1 MKFKIYP
8 IIILIIF
15 FGACKEPAI
24 PPTESCTTDFTD
36 SSSKHPKAA
45 AYQDIINRYVKKGMP
60 GIVLYIRDSSGVWIG
75 AAGKA
80 DIKKNIKMAPCTV
93 SKVASITKM
102 VVGTVA
108 HQLAEEG
115 KLDYDDPIAAY
126 LPDEILN
133 KVANAKCA
141 TIRQLMNHTTGMF
154 DITTSSKF
162 YLEVLN
168 NPDRTWESHQLIEF
182 AYGEEA
188 NFACGQK
195 ADYSNTNTL
204 LLGMVLTKIAGRPH
218 HQLVKERILD
228 KLGLSHTYYYSNV
241 PLPANTAQ
249 GYFDLYNNGTIVNVS
264 NYNTGSG
271 NGYGGMYATVRDIAL
286 FADAL
291 FRDKTLLKTATLDEM
306 LTFNEEEPYIFL
318 GVGAMKRF
326 SYKGVDKYG
335 FGHTGRDLGYSA
347 DCFYFPNQ
355 KTTMT
360 FVVNYGTN
368 AKSGLKQTF
377 LDFENEVLD
386 EVGR

>member
-1 MKFKIYP
+1 MRNYLYT
-8 IIILIIF
+8 LIVLLALS
-15 FGACKEPAI
+15 ACQDVAV
-24 PPTESCTTDFTD
+24 PPTQTCETDFTD
-36 SSSKHPKAA
+36 SSSQHPKAA
-45 AYQDIINRYVKKGMP
+45 IYQNIINGYVKKGLP
-60 GIVLYIRDSSGVWIG
+60 GVVLYIRDSSGVWIG

-80 DIKKNIKMAPCTV
+80 DIKQNISMAPCVV

-102 VVGTVA
+102 FVGTVA
-108 HQLAEEG
+108 HMMAEEG
-115 KLDYDDPIAAY
+115 KFDYDDPVAAY
-126 LPDEILN
+126 LPSEVIDKI
-133 KVANAKCA
+133 ANAKCA
-141 TIRQLMNHTTGMF
+141 TIRQLMNHTSGIY
-154 DITTSSKF
+154 DLTTSSKF

-168 NPDRTWESHQLIEF
+168 NPDQTWESEELIKF
-182 AYGEEA
+182 AYGKDA
-188 NFACGQK
+188 NFTCGAR

-204 LLGMVLTKIAGRPH
+204 LLGMILSKIAGRPH
-218 HQLVKERILD
+218 HQLVQERILNP
-228 KLGLSHTYYYSNV
+228 LGLKHTYYYSNV
-241 PLPANTAQ
+241 PLPPNTAQ

-291 FRDKTLLKTATLDEM
+291 FRDKTLLKPATMDEM
-306 LTFNEEEPYIFL
+306 LTFNEEDPFVFL
-318 GVGAMKRF
+318 GLGAMKRF
-326 SYKGVDKYG
+326 SYKGDTKYG

-377 LDFENEVLD
+377 LDFENAVID
-386 EVGR
+386 EVTR

>member
-1 MKFKIYP
+1 MKN
-8 IIILIIF
+8 ILYILTAIVLM
-15 FGACKEPAI
+15 GACKDVAV
-24 PPTESCTTDFTD
+24 PPTQTCETDFAD

-45 AYQDIINRYVKKGMP
+45 VYQSIVNKYVKKGMP

-75 AAGKA
+75 SAGKA
-80 DIKKNIKMAPCTV
+80 DIDKNINMAPCIV

-102 VVGTVA
+102 IVGTVA

-115 KLDYDDPIAAY
+115 KLTYDDPIAAY
-126 LPDEILN
+126 LPNEILD

-141 TIRQLMNHTTGMF
+141 TIRQLMNHTSGIF

-168 NPDRTWESHQLIEF
+168 NPDQTWESDELIKF
-182 AYGEEA
+182 AYDVDA
-188 NFACGQK
+188 NFPCGQK

-204 LLGMVLTKIAGRPH
+204 LLGMVISKIAGRPH
-218 HQLVKERILD
+218 SDLVRERILNP
-228 KLGLSHTYYYSNV
+228 LGLKHTYYYSNEA
-241 PLPANTAQ
+241 LPANTAQ
-249 GYFDLYNNGTIVNVS
+249 GYFDLYNNGTIVNVT

-291 FRDKTLLKTATLDEM
+291 FRDKTLLKSATMDEM
-306 LTFNEEEPYIFL
+306 LTFNEEDPYVFL
-318 GVGAMKRF
+318 GLSAMKRF
-326 SYKGVDKYG
+326 SYKGETKFGY
-335 FGHTGRDLGYSA
+335 GHTGRDLGYSA

-360 FVVNYGTN
+360 FIVNYGTN

-377 LDFENEVLD
+377 LDFENEVVD
-386 EVGR
+386 EVVR